1 MNEMFFQLSVIV
13 VIAAIIAILF
23 RLIKQPTILAY
34 IFTGVLITALGLF
47 PESNQEALHSLSKI
61 GITLLLFML
70 GLEIQI
76 SELRSVGRTAL
87 ITGIGQ
93 IVFTSSIGFGLCVL
107 LGFSNLSALYAS
119 IALTFSSTIV
129 VVKLLSDKKDINS
142 LYGKISIGFLLVQDF
157 FAIIALIILAS
168 ISDINNS
175 FSIVTLAEIF
185 IKVIVLFGSIIYLS
199 KSIFPRIVHTISNN
213 QEILLLASIAW
224 ALGFA
229 AFVSSPLIGFSVE
242 IGGFLAGLALANST
256 ESFQIV
262 TKIKSIRDFFIMIFF
277 VLLGMELQF
286 SNISS
291 AIVPAILLSGF
302 VLVGNPFI
310 VMVLLGILGYTKRVS
325 FLSGLTVAQ
334 ISEFSLIVIILG
346 NTIGHVPDNVVSII
360 TLVGIITFTFST
372 YAIIKSNEIFLKLE
386 KVLGIFERKHLK
398 DIDSSTSEELS
409 NHVVLVGAH
418 RVGTAFLKEMTSYK
432 EKLTIID
439 FNPDVVEKFRRK
451 GFNVIYGD
459 IADVDIQE
467 KAKIEKAKMIISSIP
482 DLEDTIL
489 FLSKVNKLKPK
500 PITIVV
506 SRYIEDKTFLKQSG
520 ADYVVLPYD
529 IIGKALANTVS
540 TNSFDLLTQT
550 KKDIKQTLTSNLNNI

>member
-1 MNEMFFQLSVIV
+1 MNEMFFQLTVIV
-13 VIAAIIAILF
+13 VISAIIALIF

-34 IFTGVLITALGLF
+34 IFTGILITALGIF
-47 PESNQEALHSLSKI
+47 PETNKEAFHSLSKI

-76 SELRSVGRTAL
+76 SELRSVGKTAL
-87 ITGIGQ
+87 VTGIGQ
-93 IVFTSSIGFGLCVL
+93 ILFTSIIGFGISKL
-107 LGFSNLSALYAS
+107 LGLSNLASLYAS

-168 ISDINNS
+168 ISDVNNS
-175 FSIVTLAEIF
+175 FSIVTIAEIF
-185 IKVIVLFGSIIYLS
+185 IKVIILFGTILYLS
-199 KSIFPRIVHTISNN
+199 KSIFPRIVHKISNN

-229 AFVSSPLIGFSVE
+229 SFVSSPIIRFSVE
-242 IGGFLAGLALANST
+242 IGGFLAGLALANAS

-262 TKIKSIRDFFIMIFF
+262 TKIRSIRDFFIMIFF

-286 SNISS
+286 NNISE
-291 AIVPAILLSGF
+291 AIIPSIILSFF

-310 VMVLLGILGYTKRVS
+310 VMILLGLLGYTKRVG
-325 FLSGLTVAQ
+325 FLAGLTVAQ

-346 NTIGHVPDNVVSII
+346 NTIGHVSDNVVSII

-372 YAIIKSNEIFLKLE
+372 YAIIKGNDLYIKLE
-386 KVLGIFERKHLK
+386 KFLGVFERKKLNN
-398 DIDSSTSEELS
+398 INTLQGEELTD
-409 NHVVLVGAH
+409 HIVLVGAH
-418 RVGTAFLKEMTSYK
+418 RVGTSFLKEMLSNK
-432 EKLTIID
+432 EKLIVID
-439 FNPDVVEKFRRK
+439 FNPEVVEKFKKK
-451 GFNVIYGD
+451 GFNMFYGD
-459 IADVDIQE
+459 IADIDIQE
-467 KAKIEKAKMIISSIP
+467 KAKIDKAKIIISSIP
-482 DLEDTIL
+482 DLEDNVL
-489 FLSKVNKLKPK
+489 LLSKVSKMKPK
-500 PITIVV
+500 PVTIVV
-506 SRYIEDKTFLKQSG
+506 SRFLEDKAYLKQAG

-529 IIGKALANTVS
+529 IIGKTLANTVS

-550 KKDIKQTLTSNLNNI
+550 KKDIKQTLTSNLNNL

>member
-1 MNEMFFQLSVIV
+1 MNEMFLQLSVLV
-13 VIAAIIAILF
+13 VISAITAILF

-34 IFTGVLITALGLF
+34 IFTGVLITAFGLF
-47 PESNQEALHSLSKI
+47 PDTNEEALHSLSKV

-76 SELRSVGRTAL
+76 SELRSVGKTAL

-93 IVFTSSIGFGLCVL
+93 IVFTSAIGFALCKL
-107 LGFSNLSALYAS
+107 IGFSNLSALYAS
-119 IALTFSSTIV
+119 IALTFSSTII
-129 VVKLLSDKKDINS
+129 VVKLLSDKKDLDS

-157 FAIIALIILAS
+157 FAIIALIILTS
-168 ISDINNS
+168 ISDLDS
-175 FSIVTLAEIF
+175 SISVVTIAEIF
-185 IKVIVLFGSIIYLS
+185 IKVIALFGGIIYLS
-199 KSIFPRIVHTISNN
+199 KSIFPRIVHKISDN

-229 AFVSSPLIGFSVE
+229 GFVSSPIIGFSVE
-242 IGGFLAGLALANST
+242 IGGFLAGLALANSI

-286 SNISS
+286 SNISE
-291 AIVPAILLSGF
+291 AIIPALLLSLF
-302 VLVGNPFI
+302 VLIGNPFI
-310 VMVLLGILGYTKRVS
+310 VMILLGILGYTKRVS

-346 NTIGHVPDNVVSII
+346 NTIGHVPDKVVSII

-372 YAIIKSNEIFLKLE
+372 YAIIKGNDLFLKFE
-386 KVLGIFERKHLK
+386 RVLGIFERKNLNK
-398 DIDSSTSEELS
+398 VESYSNNDLT

-418 RVGTAFLKEMTSYK
+418 RVGTSFLKEMSPYK
-432 EKLTIID
+432 DKITIID
-439 FNPDVVEKFRRK
+439 FNPVAVEKFRKK
-451 GFNVIYGD
+451 GFNVLYGD

-467 KAKIEKAKMIISSIP
+467 KAKIENAKMIISSIP
-482 DLEDTIL
+482 DLEDNVL
-489 FLSKVNKLKPK
+489 FLSKVNKYKPK

-506 SRYIEDKTFLKQSG
+506 SRYLEDKTFLMQAG

-529 IIGKALANTVS
+529 IIGKTLAKIVS
-540 TNSFDLLTQT
+540 TNSFDILTHT
-550 KKDIKQTLTSNLNNI
+550 KKDIKQTLTSNLNSI

>member
-1 MNEMFFQLSVIV
+1 MNEMFFQLSVLV
-13 VIAAIIAILF
+13 VISAITAILF

-34 IFTGVLITALGLF
+34 IFTGVLITAFRLF
-47 PESNQEALHSLSKI
+47 PDSNEEALHSLSKV

-76 SELRSVGRTAL
+76 SELRSVGKTAL

-93 IVFTSSIGFGLCVL
+93 IVFTSAIGYGLCKL
-107 LGFSNLSALYAS
+107 IGFSNISALYAS
-119 IALTFSSTIV
+119 IALTFSSTII
-129 VVKLLSDKKDINS
+129 VVKLLSDKKDLDS

-157 FAIIALIILAS
+157 FAIIALIILTS
-168 ISDINNS
+168 ISDLDSSI
-175 FSIVTLAEIF
+175 SIVTIAEIF
-185 IKVIVLFGSIIYLS
+185 IKVIALFGGIIYLS
-199 KSIFPRIVHTISNN
+199 KSVFPRIVHKISDN

-229 AFVSSPLIGFSVE
+229 GFVSSPIIGFSVE
-242 IGGFLAGLALANST
+242 IGGFLAGLALANSI

-286 SNISS
+286 SNISE
-291 AIVPAILLSGF
+291 AIVPALLLSLF
-302 VLVGNPFI
+302 VLIGNPFI
-310 VMVLLGILGYTKRVS
+310 VIILLGILGYTKRVG

-334 ISEFSLIVIILG
+334 ISEFSLIVIMLG

-372 YAIIKSNEIFLKLE
+372 YAIIRSNDLFLKFE
-386 KVLGIFERKHLK
+386 HVLGIFERKNLNK
-398 DIDSSTSEELS
+398 VGTFS
-409 NHVVLVGAH
+409 NNDLTNHIILLGAH
-418 RVGTAFLKEMTSYK
+418 RVGTSFLKEMSKYK
-432 EKLTIID
+432 DKLTIID
-439 FNPDVVEKFRRK
+439 FNPIAVEKFRGK
-451 GFNVIYGD
+451 GFNVLYGD

-482 DLEDTIL
+482 DLEDNVL
-489 FLSKVNKLKPK
+489 FLSKVNNYKPK

-506 SRYIEDKTFLKQSG
+506 SRYLEDKTFLMQAG

-529 IIGKALANTVS
+529 IIGKTLAKIVS
-540 TNSFDLLTQT
+540 TNSFDILTQT
-550 KKDIKQTLTSNLNNI
+550 KKDIKQILTSNLNRI

>member
-1 MNEMFFQLSVIV
+1 MNEMFFQLSAIV
-13 VIAAIIAILF
+13 VIAAIISILF

-34 IFTGVLITALGLF
+34 IFTGVLITAFGLF
-47 PESNQEALHSLSKI
+47 PESNQDALHSLSKI

-76 SELRSVGRTAL
+76 SELRSVGKTAL

-93 IVFTSSIGFGLCVL
+93 IVFTSAIGFVLCRL

-175 FSIVTLAEIF
+175 FSIVTVAEIF
-185 IKVIVLFGSIIYLS
+185 IKVLILFGTILYLS
-199 KSIFPRIVHTISNN
+199 KSIFPKIVHKISNN

-229 AFVSSPLIGFSVE
+229 AFVSSPIIGFSVE

-286 SNISS
+286 SNLSE
-291 AIVPAILLSGF
+291 AIVPALLLSLF

-310 VMVLLGILGYTKRVS
+310 VMILLGILGYTKRVG

-346 NTIGHVPDNVVSII
+346 NSIGHVPDKIVSII

-372 YAIIKSNEIFLKLE
+372 YAIIKGNNLFLMLE
-386 KVLGIFERKHLK
+386 NMLSIFERKNLNK
-398 DIDSSTSEELS
+398 IESLPSDDLA
-409 NHVVLVGAH
+409 NHVVLIGAH
-418 RVGTAFLKEMTSYK
+418 RVGTSFLKEMTSFK
-432 EKLTIID
+432 DRLTIID
-439 FNPDVVEKFRRK
+439 FNPDVVEKFRKK

-467 KAKIEKAKMIISSIP
+467 KAKIDKAKMIISSIP
-482 DLEDTIL
+482 DLEDNIL
-489 FLSKVNKLKPK
+489 FLSKVNIFKPK

-506 SRYIEDKTFLKQSG
+506 SRFLEDKKFLKQAG

-529 IIGKALANTVS
+529 IIGKTLARTVS
-540 TNSFDLLTQT
+540 TDSFDLLTQT
-550 KKDIKQTLTSNLNNI
+550 KKDIKQTLTSNLNSY